1 MRALHSRVPG
11 ARTPVALALP
21 ALLAVA
27 FLLMPLIGILAR
39 TSWADLGTHLTSPGV
54 TQALQLSL
62 LVSFWALG
70 LSLLLGV
77 PLAWLLARVD
87 FPGKALVRSLVLLP
101 MVLPPTVGGV
111 ALLLGFGRRGL
122 LGPWLESTFGI
133 TLPFHTSGAV
143 VAATFV
149 AMPFLVISLEG
160 ALAGLRASYEE
171 TAASL
176 GASPVRVFFTVTL
189 PMVAPGLA
197 AGAALTWARALGE
210 FGATITFAGNLPGT
224 TQTLPL
230 QVYLLLQ
237 DSPEAATSVS
247 LLLLAIAMAVLIA
260 LRGRWTGTPRDRA
273 RAPGRAADDLAAM
286 DGTDSTGP
294 AGAPTVRPGREA
306 PPVPQET
313 RSLHAEVTG
322 FTRLILD
329 AAPGTTIAVVGPNGA
344 GKTTLL
350 RALLGLTP
358 RARARL
364 RLGDTD
370 VTALPPH
377 RRQVAWVP
385 QDGALFPHL
394 SALTNTAY
402 GLRAH
407 GVPRAEAR
415 REAQEWLDRLGVGG
429 LAHRR
434 PAQLSGGQAQRV
446 ALARALA
453 ARPWL
458 LLLDEPL
465 AALDQTTRAHV
476 RHTLRTHLAG
486 FGGVCLIVTH
496 DPVEAVSLADRVLVL
511 DEGRILQYAAPA
523 EVTRHPRSPWV
534 ARMLGRNAWPGTAAA
549 DGTLGL
555 ADGGRL
561 VVADSLAEGTAAL
574 AIIAPEAVS
583 VHEDRPGGSPRNV
596 WPGTVR
602 ELTAVGSRL
611 RVVIASEEV
620 PDLVAEITPEAATEL
635 GLSEGTAVW
644 TGVKA
649 TEVTVVTL

>member
-1 MRALHSRVPG
+1 MSRL
-11 ARTPVALALP
+11 RTRPRPPLALALP

-27 FLLMPLIGILAR
+27 FLLLPLIGILSR
-39 TSWADLGTHLTSPGV
+39 TQWGELGTHLTSPGV
-54 TQALQLSL
+54 VEALRLSL
-62 LVSFWALG
+62 VVSLWALG

-77 PLAWLLARVD
+77 PLAWLLARVP
-87 FPGKALVRSLVLLP
+87 FKGKALVRSLVLLP

-122 LGPWLESTFGI
+122 LGPWLEGTFGI

-160 ALAGLRASYEE
+160 ALGGLKQSYEE

-176 GASPVRVFFTVTL
+176 GAPPVRVFFTVTL
-189 PMVAPGLA
+189 PMVAPGLV

-237 DSPEAATSVS
+237 DKPEAATSVS
-247 LLLLAIAMAVLIA
+247 LLLLAIAMGVLIA
-260 LRGRWTGTPRDRA
+260 LRGRWTGTPVAAKEAGAAAVAEEPSPSGPGSDGAAAAPAPDGKAA
-273 RAPGRAADDLAAM
+273 RA
-286 DGTDSTGP
+286 DGGDW
-294 AGAPTVRPGREA
+294 A
-306 PPVPQET
+306 
-313 RSLHAEVTG
+313 LHAEVTG
-322 FTRLILD
+322 FNELTLD
-329 AAPGTTIAVVGPNGA
+329 ADPGTTIAVVGENGA

-358 RARARL
+358 RAHARL

-394 SALTNTAY
+394 TALANTAY
-402 GLRAH
+402 GLRAR
-407 GVPRAEAR
+407 GAGRAEAR
-415 REAQEWLDRLGVGG
+415 REAQAWLDRLGVGH
-429 LAHRR
+429 LARR
-434 PAQLSGGQAQRV
+434 KPAQLSGGQAQRV

-453 ARPWL
+453 ARPRL

-511 DEGRILQYAAPA
+511 SDGRTLQDAAPA
-523 EVTRHPRSPWV
+523 EVTRRPRSPWV
-534 ARMLGRNAWPGTAAA
+534 ARMLGRNAWPGTASA
-549 DGTLGL
+549 DGIALGP
-555 ADGGRL
+555 GGRL
-561 VVADSLAEGTAAL
+561 VAAEALPEGAAAL
-574 AIIAPEAVS
+574 AIIAPEAVA
-583 VHEDRPGGSPRNV
+583 VHRERPGGSPRNV

-602 ELTAVGSRL
+602 EITAVGSRL
-611 RVVIASEEV
+611 RVLVGSAEV
-620 PDLVAEITPEAATEL
+620 PDLVAEITPEAAAEL
-635 GLSEGTAVW
+635 GLADGAAVW
-644 TGVKA
+644 TSVKA
-649 TEVTVVTL
+649 TEVTLVRL